1 MQIEIICTGDEIL
14 SGKIINSNFSYM
26 SRKLEEVGL
35 SVVWGTTVGDDRK
48 ELLDAF
54 ILASIFGNPG
64 KFDPH
69 TIIFTFRFFI
79 KSKY

>member
-35 SVVWGTTVGDDRK
+35 SVVWGTTV
-48 ELLDAF
+48 ELVTGAPAEQPQKYHSLW
-54 ILASIFGNPG
+54 
-64 KFDPH
+64 PH
-69 TIIFTFRFFI
+69 LKIATTKIIYLT
-79 KSKY
+79 